1 MKQVE
6 KRKIQVVLLEEVP
19 KLGNAGDNKDVAPG
33 FARNYLFPRNLAT
46 LATPS
51 AIRFAEERRNKEN
64 KRQQKTRAAQEEVAK
79 KLEGLNL
86 KITAKAGTK
95 GRLFGSITAV
105 VISEKLKESSGYN
118 IDRRKI
124 ILPDSIRNVGAYDI
138 KVRIAPDLMPTLK
151 VEIAAVEP
159 PETASSKQ

>member
-1 MKQVE
+1 MKQRE

-19 KLGNAGDNKDVAPG
+19 KLGNAGDNRDVAPG

-51 AIRFAEERRNKEN
+51 AIRYAEERRNKEN

-79 KLEGLNL
+79 KLEGLSL

-95 GRLFGSITAV
+95 GRLFGSITPV
-105 VISEKLKESSGYN
+105 VISEKLKEASGYN

-124 ILPDSIRNVGAYDI
+124 ILPENIRNLGTYDV
-138 KVRIAPDLMPTLK
+138 KVRLAPDLIPGLK
-151 VEIAAVEP
+151 VEIAAAEP
-159 PETASSKQ
+159 PEAASGKQ